1 MYSVV
6 ECSVQ
11 NAENLSVINI
21 TACSFQYIS
30 IEYTKL
36 QGYKV

>member
-21 TACSFQYIS
+21 TACSFQYVHIYR
-30 IEYTKL
+30 I
-36 QGYKV
+36 YKVARV